1 MKKKEFTFS
10 FIEKKVRSKTFGILT
25 TLNSDGTPHS
35 TGILYGVSPP
45 SSKFFLY
52 FLTAKKSKK
61 VRNIRI
67 NPNIS
72 FIIPF
77 PHYYIRF
84 VPSGTVTFNGKVSL
98 IPTTEIKSIFEF
110 ESIFSRKR
118 VLRLILKEIENQNT
132 DSFTFGEIVP
142 HSKVLCHS
150 VGYNILKLRK
160 GHKQGGYSVLI
171 PPERLVQ

>member
-1 MKKKEFTFS
+1 MKKHDFSFS

-25 TLNSDGTPHS
+25 TLNEDGTPHS

-45 SSKFFLY
+45 SSKFSLY
-52 FLTAKKSKK
+52 FLTSKKYKK
-61 VRNIRI
+61 VRNIKK

-84 VPSGTVTFNGKVSL
+84 APSGTVTFNGKVSL
-98 IPTTEIKSIFEF
+98 IPTTGIKNNFKIK
-110 ESIFSRKR
+110 SIFSRKR
-118 VLRLILKEIENQNT
+118 VLRLILKEIEKQKT
-132 DSFTFGEIVP
+132 DSLTFGKIIP

-150 VGYNILKLRK
+150 VGYNLLKLRK

-171 PPERLVQ
+171 PTERLV

>member
-1 MKKKEFTFS
+1 MKKQEFSFS

-25 TLNSDGTPHS
+25 TLNGNGTPHS

-52 FLTAKKSKK
+52 FLTAKKYKK
-61 VRNIRI
+61 VRNIRN
-67 NPNIS
+67 NPYIS

-98 IPTTEIKSIFEF
+98 LPPTEIKGSSEIK
-110 ESIFSRKR
+110 SIFSRKR
-118 VLRLILKEIENQNT
+118 VLKLILKEIETQDT
-132 DSFTFGEIVP
+132 DLLTFGKIVP

-171 PPERLVQ
+171 PPERLI